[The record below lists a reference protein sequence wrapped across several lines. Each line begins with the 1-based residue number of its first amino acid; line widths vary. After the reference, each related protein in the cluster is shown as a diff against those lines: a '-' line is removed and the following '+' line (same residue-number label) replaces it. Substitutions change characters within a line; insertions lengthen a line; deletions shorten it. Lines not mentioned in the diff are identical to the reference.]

1 MKTLRFNPFHQVHQ
15 ALRALLY
22 HASITVQHTDFT
34 QPEQVNKVIN
44 LMEELIAF
52 FEAHAHKEDHL
63 LFPMIAK
70 SAPELVADF
79 EAQHVKDHELGQD
92 LENAITQC
100 RTADSDSGKILSSRH
115 LQRALNAFTAFNLT
129 HMNAEET
136 VILDVLHR
144 EYTDVQL
151 LEREQQIVASLTPAE
166 KAFSGYW
173 MLKGLALNEI
183 IDWYKKIQATAPQ
196 FVFDEFMQLAE
207 NALSVEKLKTL
218 QQSLNFSLV

>member
-1 MKTLRFNPFHQVHQ
+1 METLRFNPFHQVHQ

-34 QPEQVNKVIN
+34 QEAQSGKTIT
-44 LMEELIAF
+44 LLEELVNF
-52 FEAHAHKEDHL
+52 FEAHAHKEDTQV
-63 LFPMIAK
+63 FPLIAK
-70 SAPELVADF
+70 AAPELVADF
-79 EAQHVKDHELGQD
+79 EAQHEKDHELGEELVD
-92 LENAITQC
+92 AIHDCRNAV
-100 RTADSDSGKILSSRH
+100 SDREKKLAGKK

>member
-1 MKTLRFNPFHQVHQ
+1 METLRFNPFHQVHQ

-34 QPEQVNKVIN
+34 QEAQSGKTIT
-44 LMEELIAF
+44 LLEELVNF
-52 FEAHAHKEDHL
+52 FEAHAHKEDTQV
-63 LFPMIAK
+63 FPLIAK
-70 SAPELVADF
+70 AAPELVADF
-79 EAQHVKDHELGQD
+79 EVQHEKDHELGEELVD
-92 LENAITQC
+92 AIHDCRNAV
-100 RTADSDSGKILSSRH
+100 SDREKKLAGKK

>member
-1 MKTLRFNPFHQVHQ
+1 METLRFNPFHQVHQ

-34 QPEQVNKVIN
+34 QEAQSGKIIT
-44 LMEELIAF
+44 LLEELVNF
-52 FEAHAHKEDHL
+52 FEAHAHKEDTQV
-63 LFPMIAK
+63 FPLIAK
-70 SAPELVADF
+70 AAPELVADF
-79 EAQHVKDHELGQD
+79 EAQHEKDHELGEELVD
-92 LENAITQC
+92 AIHDCRNAV
-100 RTADSDSGKILSSRH
+100 SDREKKLAGKK

>member
-136 VILDVLHR
+136 LVLDALHKQ
-144 EYTDVQL
+144 YTDEAL
-151 LEREQQIVASLTPAE
+151 LEKEHEIVAKLTPQE

-173 MLKGLALNEI
+173 MLKGLSMNEI
-183 IDWYKKIQATAPQ
+183 IHWYLNIQASAPP
-196 FVFDEFMQLAE
+196 FVFDECMLLAE
-207 NALSVEKLKTL
+207 RALSAEKFKTL
-218 QQSLNFSLV
+218 QKAVHFSLA

>member
-1 MKTLRFNPFHQVHQ
+1 METLRFNPFHQVHQ

-34 QPEQVNKVIN
+34 QEPQAGKTIA
-44 LMEELIAF
+44 LLEELVNF
-52 FEAHAHKEDHL
+52 FEAHAHKEDTQV
-63 LFPMIAK
+63 FPLIAK
-70 SAPELVADF
+70 AAPELVADF
-79 EAQHVKDHELGQD
+79 EAQHEKDHELGEELVD
-92 LENAITQC
+92 ALHAC
-100 RTADSDSGKILSSRH
+100 RDAASDTEKKLAGKK

-144 EYTDVQL
+144 EYTDAQL

-173 MLKGLALNEI
+173 MLKGLAMNEI
-183 IDWYKKIQATAPQ
+183 IDWYKKIQATAPP
-196 FVFDEFMQLAE
+196 FVLDEFMRLAE
-207 NALSVEKLKTL
+207 NALSAEKLKTL
-218 QQSLNFSLV
+218 RSAMDFSLA

>member
-1 MKTLRFNPFHQVHQ
+1 METVRFNPFHQVHQ

-34 QPEQVNKVIN
+34 QVAQATKTIT
-44 LMEELIAF
+44 LLEELVNF
-52 FEAHAHKEDHL
+52 FEAHAHKEDTQV
-63 LFPMIAK
+63 FPLIAAA
-70 SAPELVADF
+70 APELVADF
-79 EAQHVKDHELGQD
+79 EAQHEKDHELGEELVDALHDCRNAVAD
-92 LENAITQC
+92 LEKKLAG
-100 RTADSDSGKILSSRH
+100 RK

-136 VILDVLHR
+136 VVLDVLHR
-144 EYTDVQL
+144 EYTDAQL

-183 IDWYKKIQATAPQ
+183 IDWYKKIQAATPP

-207 NALSVEKLKTL
+207 NALSTEKLKTL